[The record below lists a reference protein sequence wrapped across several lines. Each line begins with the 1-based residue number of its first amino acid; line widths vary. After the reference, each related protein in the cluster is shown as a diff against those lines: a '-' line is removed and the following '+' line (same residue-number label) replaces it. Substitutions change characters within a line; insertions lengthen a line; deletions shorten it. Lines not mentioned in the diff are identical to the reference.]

1 VLIALKLIKFF
12 SKMNKK
18 LFVIFLSLIGTGTAS
33 IMVSGIKLLSQ
44 DLNPFMIAFYRCL
57 FGVIIMLP
65 FMIYNYP
72 EAWKTHN
79 IKLQFVRSAINVYS
93 MISWF
98 TAIGTLQLEK
108 AAAIGFTTPLFTTIL
123 AIIFLGEVIRIQRI
137 TALIIGFIGILVVI
151 RPGYI
156 PFESG
161 ALWLLSAAITFSIV
175 IIIVKKLTEKDSSL
189 TTAFYQMAFMV
200 PPTFLIAL
208 FFWESININQFL
220 LFIFVAIAGFITQF
234 SFAQCLKMAETTFI
248 MPIQFTKLIW
258 LSLIGYFF
266 FMEVPDI
273 WTWIG
278 ASIIFSSI
286 LFIAYRE
293 AINKNSLLKTKK
305 VDKLISNY

>member
-1 VLIALKLIKFF
+1 
-12 SKMNKK
+12 MNKK
-18 LFVIFLSLIGTGTAS
+18 LFVIFLSLIGTGTAA

-44 DLNPFMIAFYRCL
+44 DLNPFIIAFYRCL

-137 TALIIGFIGILVVI
+137 TALIVGFIGILVVI

-161 ALWLLSAAITFSIV
+161 ALWLLSAAISFSIV

-200 PPTFLIAL
+200 PPTFFIAL

>member
-1 VLIALKLIKFF
+1 
-12 SKMNKK
+12 MNKK
-18 LFVIFLSLIGTGTAS
+18 LFVIFLSLIGTGTAA

-79 IKLQFVRSAINVYS
+79 IKLQFVRCAINVYS

-137 TALIIGFIGILVVI
+137 TALIVGFIGILVVI

-208 FFWESININQFL
+208 FFWESININQIL

>member
-1 VLIALKLIKFF
+1 
-12 SKMNKK
+12 MNKK
-18 LFVIFLSLIGTGTAS
+18 LIVIFLSLIGTGTAA

-65 FMIYNYP
+65 FMIYNHP
-72 EAWKTHN
+72 DAWKTHN
-79 IKLQFVRSAINVYS
+79 TKLQFIRCSINVYS

-108 AAAIGFTTPLFTTIL
+108 AAVIGFTTPLFTTIL
-123 AIIFLGEVIRIQRI
+123 AIIFLGEVIRVQRI
-137 TALIIGFIGILVVI
+137 SALIIGFIGILVVI

-161 ALWLLSAAITFSIV
+161 ALWLLSAALTFSIV

-208 FFWESININQFL
+208 FFWESVNLNQIFV
-220 LFIFVAIAGFITQF
+220 FIFVAIAGFITQF

-258 LSLIGYFF
+258 LSVIGYLFF
-266 FMEVPDI
+266 KEIPDI

-278 ASIIFSSI
+278 ASIIFLSI

-293 AINKNSLLKTKK
+293 AINKNSLLKSKK
-305 VDKLISNY
+305 VDKLLSNY

>member
-1 VLIALKLIKFF
+1 
-12 SKMNKK
+12 MNKK
-18 LFVIFLSLIGTGTAS
+18 LFVILLSLLGTGTAA

-44 DLNPFMIAFYRCL
+44 DLNPFIIAFYRCL

-137 TALIIGFIGILVVI
+137 TALIVGFIGILVVI

-161 ALWLLSAAITFSIV
+161 ALWLLSAAISFSIV

-200 PPTFLIAL
+200 PPTFFIAL

>member
-1 VLIALKLIKFF
+1 
-12 SKMNKK
+12 MNKK
-18 LFVIFLSLIGTGTAS
+18 LFVIFLSLIGTGTAA

-44 DLNPFMIAFYRCL
+44 DLNPFIIAFYRCL

-137 TALIIGFIGILVVI
+137 TALIVGFIGILVVI

-161 ALWLLSAAITFSIV
+161 ALWLLSAAISFSIV

-200 PPTFLIAL
+200 PPTFFIAL
-208 FFWESININQFL
+208 FFWESINISQFL

>member
-1 VLIALKLIKFF
+1 
-12 SKMNKK
+12 MNKK
-18 LFVIFLSLIGTGTAS
+18 LFVILLSLLGTGTAA

-44 DLNPFMIAFYRCL
+44 DLNPFIIAFYRCL

-65 FMIYNYP
+65 FMIYNYT

-137 TALIIGFIGILVVI
+137 TALIVGFIGILVVI

-200 PPTFLIAL
+200 PPTFFIAL

>member
-1 VLIALKLIKFF
+1 
-12 SKMNKK
+12 MNKK
-18 LFVIFLSLIGTGTAS
+18 LFVILLSLLGTGTAA

-137 TALIIGFIGILVVI
+137 TALIVGFIGILVVI

-200 PPTFLIAL
+200 PPTFFIAL
-208 FFWESININQFL
+208 FFWESININQIL

>member
-1 VLIALKLIKFF
+1 
-12 SKMNKK
+12 MNKK
-18 LFVIFLSLIGTGTAS
+18 LFVIFLSLIGTGTAAV
-33 IMVSGIKLLSQ
+33 MVSGIKLLSQ
-44 DLNPFMIAFYRCL
+44 DLNPFIIAFYRCL

-137 TALIIGFIGILVVI
+137 TALIVGFIGILVVI

-200 PPTFLIAL
+200 PPTFFIAL

>member
-1 VLIALKLIKFF
+1 
-12 SKMNKK
+12 MNKK
-18 LFVIFLSLIGTGTAS
+18 LFVILLSLLGTGTAA

-44 DLNPFMIAFYRCL
+44 DLNPFIIAFYRCL

-72 EAWKTHN
+72 EFWTTHN

-137 TALIIGFIGILVVI
+137 TALIVGFIGILVVI

-200 PPTFLIAL
+200 PPTFFIAL

-293 AINKNSLLKTKK
+293 AINKNSLLKTKR
-305 VDKLISNY
+305 VDKIISNY

>member
-1 VLIALKLIKFF
+1 
-12 SKMNKK
+12 MNKK
-18 LFVIFLSLIGTGTAS
+18 LFVIFLSLIGTGTAA

-44 DLNPFMIAFYRCL
+44 DLNPFIIAFYRCL

-137 TALIIGFIGILVVI
+137 TALIVGFIGILVVI

-161 ALWLLSAAITFSIV
+161 ALWLLSAAISFSIV

-200 PPTFLIAL
+200 PPTFFIAL
-208 FFWESININQFL
+208 FFWESININQIL

>member
-1 VLIALKLIKFF
+1 
-12 SKMNKK
+12 MNKK
-18 LFVIFLSLIGTGTAS
+18 LFVILLSLLGTGTAA

-44 DLNPFMIAFYRCL
+44 DLNPFIIAFYRCL

-98 TAIGTLQLEK
+98 TAIETLQLEK

-137 TALIIGFIGILVVI
+137 TALIVGFIGILIVI

-200 PPTFLIAL
+200 PPTFFIAL

>member
-1 VLIALKLIKFF
+1 
-12 SKMNKK
+12 MNKK
-18 LFVIFLSLIGTGTAS
+18 LFVIFLSLIGTGTAA

-137 TALIIGFIGILVVI
+137 TALIVGFIGILVVI

-161 ALWLLSAAITFSIV
+161 ALWLLSAAISFSIV

-200 PPTFLIAL
+200 PPTFFIAL
-208 FFWESININQFL
+208 FFWESININQIL

>member
-1 VLIALKLIKFF
+1 
-12 SKMNKK
+12 MNKK
-18 LFVIFLSLIGTGTAS
+18 LFVIFLSLLGTGTAA

-44 DLNPFMIAFYRCL
+44 DLNPFIIAFYRCL

-137 TALIIGFIGILVVI
+137 TALIVGFIGILVVI

-200 PPTFLIAL
+200 PPTFFIAL
-208 FFWESININQFL
+208 FFWESINISQFL

>member
-1 VLIALKLIKFF
+1 
-12 SKMNKK
+12 MNKK
-18 LFVIFLSLIGTGTAS
+18 LFVILLSLLGTGTAA

-44 DLNPFMIAFYRCL
+44 DLNPFIIAFYRCL

-137 TALIIGFIGILVVI
+137 TALIVGFIGILGVI

-200 PPTFLIAL
+200 PPTFFIAL

>member
-1 VLIALKLIKFF
+1 
-12 SKMNKK
+12 
-18 LFVIFLSLIGTGTAS
+18 
-33 IMVSGIKLLSQ
+33 MVSGIKLLSQ
-44 DLNPFMIAFYRCL
+44 DLNPFIIAFYRCL

-137 TALIIGFIGILVVI
+137 TALIVGFIGILVVI

-200 PPTFLIAL
+200 PPTFFIAL
-208 FFWESININQFL
+208 FFWESINISQFL

>member
-1 VLIALKLIKFF
+1 
-12 SKMNKK
+12 MNKK
-18 LFVIFLSLIGTGTAS
+18 LFVIFLSLIGTGTAA

-161 ALWLLSAAITFSIV
+161 ALWLLSAAIAFSIV

-200 PPTFLIAL
+200 PPTFFIAL
-208 FFWESININQFL
+208 FFWESININQIL

>member
-1 VLIALKLIKFF
+1 
-12 SKMNKK
+12 MNKK
-18 LFVIFLSLIGTGTAS
+18 LFVILLSLLGTGTAA

-137 TALIIGFIGILVVI
+137 TALIVGFIGILVVI

-200 PPTFLIAL
+200 PPTFFIAL
-208 FFWESININQFL
+208 FFWESINIDQFL

>member
-1 VLIALKLIKFF
+1 
-12 SKMNKK
+12 MNKK
-18 LFVIFLSLIGTGTAS
+18 LFVIFLSLIGTGTAA

-44 DLNPFMIAFYRCL
+44 DLNPFIIAFYRCL

-79 IKLQFVRSAINVYS
+79 IKLQFVRSAINGYS

-137 TALIIGFIGILVVI
+137 TALIVGFIGILVVI

-200 PPTFLIAL
+200 PPTFFIAL

>member
-1 VLIALKLIKFF
+1 
-12 SKMNKK
+12 MNKK
-18 LFVIFLSLIGTGTAS
+18 LFVIFLSLIGTGTAA

-44 DLNPFMIAFYRCL
+44 DLNPFIIAFYRCL

-79 IKLQFVRSAINVYS
+79 IKLQFVRCAINVYS

-137 TALIIGFIGILVVI
+137 TALIVGFIGILVVI

-200 PPTFLIAL
+200 PPTFFIAL
-208 FFWESININQFL
+208 FFWESINISQIL

-293 AINKNSLLKTKK
+293 AINTNSLLKTKK

>member
-1 VLIALKLIKFF
+1 
-12 SKMNKK
+12 MNKK
-18 LFVIFLSLIGTGTAS
+18 LFVILLSLLGTGTAA

-44 DLNPFMIAFYRCL
+44 DLNPFIIAVYRCL

-123 AIIFLGEVIRIQRI
+123 AIIFLGEVIRIQRN
-137 TALIIGFIGILVVI
+137 TALIVGFIGILVVI

-200 PPTFLIAL
+200 PPTFFIAL

>member
-1 VLIALKLIKFF
+1 
-12 SKMNKK
+12 MNKK
-18 LFVIFLSLIGTGTAS
+18 LFVIFLSLIGTGTAA

-137 TALIIGFIGILVVI
+137 TALIVGFIGILVVI

-200 PPTFLIAL
+200 PPTFFIAL
-208 FFWESININQFL
+208 FFWESINISQIL

>member
-1 VLIALKLIKFF
+1 
-12 SKMNKK
+12 MNKK
-18 LFVIFLSLIGTGTAS
+18 LFVILLSLLGTGTAA

-137 TALIIGFIGILVVI
+137 TALIVGFIGILVVI

-200 PPTFLIAL
+200 PPTFFIAL
-208 FFWESININQFL
+208 FFWESINISQFL

-248 MPIQFTKLIW
+248 MPIQFTKLVW

>member
-1 VLIALKLIKFF
+1 
-12 SKMNKK
+12 MNKK
-18 LFVIFLSLIGTGTAS
+18 LFVILLSLLGTGTAA

-44 DLNPFMIAFYRCL
+44 DLNPFIIAFYRCL

-137 TALIIGFIGILVVI
+137 TALIVGFIGILVVV

-161 ALWLLSAAITFSIV
+161 ALWLLSAAISFSIV

-200 PPTFLIAL
+200 PPTFFIAL
-208 FFWESININQFL
+208 FFWESININQIL

-234 SFAQCLKMAETTFI
+234 SFAQCLKLAETTFI

-293 AINKNSLLKTKK
+293 AINKNSLLKTKR
-305 VDKLISNY
+305 VDKIISNY

>member
-1 VLIALKLIKFF
+1 
-12 SKMNKK
+12 MNKK
-18 LFVIFLSLIGTGTAS
+18 LFVIFLSLIGTGTAA

-44 DLNPFMIAFYRCL
+44 DLNPFIIAFYRCL

-137 TALIIGFIGILVVI
+137 TALIVGFIGILVVI

-208 FFWESININQFL
+208 FFWESININQIL

-293 AINKNSLLKTKK
+293 AINTNSLLKTKR
-305 VDKLISNY
+305 VDKIISNY

>member
-1 VLIALKLIKFF
+1 
-12 SKMNKK
+12 MNKK
-18 LFVIFLSLIGTGTAS
+18 LFVIFLSLIGTGTAA

-44 DLNPFMIAFYRCL
+44 DLNPFIIAFYRCL

-137 TALIIGFIGILVVI
+137 TALIVGFIGILVVI

-200 PPTFLIAL
+200 PPTFFIAL
-208 FFWESININQFL
+208 FFWESININQIL

>member
-1 VLIALKLIKFF
+1 
-12 SKMNKK
+12 MNKK
-18 LFVIFLSLIGTGTAS
+18 LFVIFLSLLGTGTAA

-44 DLNPFMIAFYRCL
+44 DLNPFIIAFYRCL

-137 TALIIGFIGILVVI
+137 TALIVGFIGILVVI

-161 ALWLLSAAITFSIV
+161 ALWLLTAAITFSIV

-200 PPTFLIAL
+200 PPTFFIAL

-293 AINKNSLLKTKK
+293 AINKNSLLKTKR
-305 VDKLISNY
+305 VDKIISNY